1 MSTLPDDMIT
11 TIHSYLGIPEILS
24 RENIKKC
31 CRENA
36 CFYLSFHPLVYPNC
50 TDLFILYGLLNKY
63 SCYQKNYEVWSGNP
77 NRSLGEQARPWG
89 LYHEDSPILLD
100 LLFTG
105 CNLPFANSTFDYFDE
120 TLANDLVTILR
131 IVPNTIHSKY
141 GVLRCRTNVSPLDAA
156 CVNTNIDF
164 NVIQTLLDNGA
175 DINHKLFVNGFPVH
189 ITDDLDDDRWKWRK
203 AHITKMFVKKGFITS
218 NNDVKHYP

>member
-1 MSTLPDDMIT
+1 MSHRKLRGKFN
-11 TIHSYLGIPEILS
+11 H
-24 RENIKKC
+24 
-31 CRENA
+31 
-36 CFYLSFHPLVYPNC
+36 
-50 TDLFILYGLLNKY
+50 
-63 SCYQKNYEVWSGNP
+63 Q
-77 NRSLGEQARPWG
+77 
-89 LYHEDSPILLD
+89 DSPILLD

-131 IVPNTIHSKY
+131 IAPNTIHSKY

-203 AHITKMFVKKGFITS
+203 EHITKMFVKKGFINS
-218 NNDVKHYP
+218 AYDVKHYP